1 MTYSKPVGTLVFAAA
16 GLLLAA
22 VPASAGHHCV
32 RAGGSA
38 TAVTSE
44 LATTLAKESLY
55 QSNLWAGRK
64 GRGHISVSCK
74 YLGVLTKCTA
84 RQVACK

>member
-1 MTYSKPVGTLVFAAA
+1 MTYSKPLGASVLAVAGLILAAA
-16 GLLLAA
+16 
-22 VPASAGHHCV
+22 PASAGHHCV

-44 LATTLAKESLY
+44 LAKSLAKESLY

-64 GRGHISVSCK
+64 GRGKISVSCK
-74 YLGVLTKCTA
+74 YLGVVTKCTA